1 MKNFTFPTFSISSI
15 KKTILGVSLAGAVLF
30 GVACS
35 FVFAPVS
42 AFAFTSPTLSISS
55 LTNGTVQMNISGDS
69 DAQIYLYYYT
79 TTGGSSVA
87 ISLGVIGS
95 TAQNGYLSTTLSP
108 YMNVNSPYTYT
119 GASYNAALAS
129 IPYGAPVY
137 VVIDGLQ
144 SSAVAWPF
152 SVNGS
157 IISSNTPINSVN
169 GLSFS
174 QNSLNLTVGQ
184 SQSIQ
189 IYQGSS
195 VYNGSNYNESNYN
208 YAGTYYVSSNT
219 NSAVVSASVSGS
231 SVSIY
236 ALTPD
241 NATITVCGNDTSYP
255 YTNTSY
261 ANSQC
266 ATLYV
271 TVSYS
276 GTVYNGYSG
285 YNYPTYPTTS
295 YATNY
300 SYPTTYVN
308 PVVNVAPVISYIPAT
323 VYNAYPTYSTYG
335 YSSPMYSYSTPT
347 YYHLY

>member
-1 MKNFTFPTFSISSI
+1 MKNNTFSVNLI
-15 KKTILGVSLAGAVLF
+15 KKTVLEVSLASVAIF
-30 GVACS
+30 GFLGITFIGVTL
-35 FVFAPVS
+35 APAA

-55 LTNGTVQMNISGDS
+55 LNNGTVQMNISGDS

-79 TTGGSSVA
+79 NTAGSSAA
-87 ISLGVIGS
+87 ISLGTIGS

-108 YMNVNSPYTYT
+108 YINVNSPYAYT
-119 GASYNAALAS
+119 GASYNAALAN

-144 SSAVAWPF
+144 SSAVAWPLSF
-152 SVNGS
+152 TNPVISTNG
-157 IISSNTPINSVN
+157 NGTN

-189 IYQGSS
+189 IYQG
-195 VYNGSNYNESNYN
+195 
-208 YAGTYYVSSNT
+208 GTYYVSSNT
-219 NSAVVSASVSGS
+219 NSAAVSTSISGS
-231 SVSIY
+231 SLSIY
-236 ALTPD
+236 ALTSGSAD
-241 NATITVCGNDTSYP
+241 ITVCGNGTSYP

-276 GTVYNGYSG
+276 GVNYNGYSG
-285 YNYPTYPTTS
+285 YNY
-295 YATNY
+295 N
-300 SYPTTYVN
+300 YPTTYYVS
-308 PVVNVAPVISYIPAT
+308 PVVNVAPVVSYIPAT
-323 VYNAYPTYSTYG
+323 VYNAYPTYSTYPTYSAYS
-335 YSSPMYSYSTPT
+335 YSSPAYSYSTPT
-347 YYHLY
+347 YYPY